1 MSKNKA
7 FSLIEVAV
15 VVLIMGILIAGITTY
30 SSLIQKFS
38 LLTAASITKS
48 SPVLG
53 IYGLEAWYET
63 SLSES
68 FKSDEA
74 SNGSYITQWRDINP
88 NSTSSILAK
97 PNAPSNRPKYIEG
110 ALVGLPAVRFD
121 GVDDFLIASG
131 LSIISKQIT
140 VFMVAKRRA
149 VSYTT
154 AGLSFVPSSALRDYD
169 NDKSFAA
176 FYESVDG
183 KILQTYSNKVLSTAS
198 HPGTGI
204 AYIVETVFDGTKNTL
219 YLNGI
224 ASPSVNT
231 SSVLEINKIYMG
243 VRVLTAA
250 EAAYIGYYNGDIAEI
265 IVFSRVLKTE
275 DRKLVEKYLSKKYS
289 IKIS

>member
-88 NSTSSILAK
+88 NSTRSILAT
-97 PNAPSNRPKYIEG
+97 PNAASNRHKYIEG
-110 ALVGLPAVRFD
+110 VFGSSFLPAVRFD

-149 VSYTT
+149 VSYATG
-154 AGLSFVPSSALRDYD
+154 GLSFILSSASTDY
-169 NDKSFAA
+169 NNNKSFVAFDESAA
-176 FYESVDG
+176 G
-183 KILQTYSNKVLSTAS
+183 LTLQTFSNSTALSIAS

-204 AYIVETVFDGTKNTL
+204 AYIVETVFDGTKNTV
-219 YLNGI
+219 YLNGV
-224 ASPSVNT
+224 ASPSANV
-231 SSVLEINKIYMG
+231 SSVFEIDKIYIG
-243 VRVLTAA
+243 VRSP
-250 EAAYIGYYNGDIAEI
+250 YMGYYNGDIAEI
-265 IVFSRVLKTE
+265 RTL
-275 DRKLVEKYLSKKYS
+275 
-289 IKIS
+289 